1 MTHTQT
7 WVNKTLKSWNTS
19 TGSRCSNRN
28 QQSIENISATS
39 SILYS
44 ISPCKVIWSNR
55 VAWYQAEFSTHFT
68 LFPSSGRVG
77 RFRLNFFSH
86 ISHILHSSMKQKQTH
101 KMLTANSISLKKKIN
116 TLKANK
122 LHQNVS
128 TKVSVSILCYFTL
141 LRGKATFY
149 PTTYNLGLL
158 NTLKFY
164 AHLWT

>member
-7 WVNKTLKSWNTS
+7 WVNKTLKSWTHPQARDVAIGTS
-19 TGSRCSNRN
+19 KALKTYLRHPLFSVVFSHAKWYEATELPDIKQNF
-28 QQSIENISATS
+28 QLISHYFH
-39 SILYS
+39 L
-44 ISPCKVIWSNR
+44 
-55 VAWYQAEFSTHFT
+55 QAEWVDSD
-68 LFPSSGRVG
+68 SI
-77 RFRLNFFSH
+77 FFSH
-86 ISHILHSSMKQKQTH
+86 ISHILHSSIKQKQTH

-149 PTTYNLGLL
+149 PTTYN
-158 NTLKFY
+158 
-164 AHLWT
+164 